1 VRMAYVSVWSGTCIV
16 AWCDFCGRI
25 RQCILRVHVLCVW
38 FVHSGGLSVDPMF
51 DVLCFVCF
59 CCCLVLVLFLLL
71 FCVFCVSEIGMS
83 LLWLSW

>member
-1 VRMAYVSVWSGTCIV
+1 MSLCGLVLVSSRGVIFV
-16 AWCDFCGRI
+16 AMYSSCN
-25 RQCILRVHVLCVW
+25 VLCVW

-71 FCVFCVSEIGMS
+71 FCVFCVCEIGMS